1 MQEQNGAV
9 KQRRGPGFLRYI
21 PVKII
26 LTIAI
31 LAAVFGAGVGVRSVL
46 VSGNKLTRL
55 GFEDIGELATQAAYC
70 TEVNV
75 TEGARELFGLT
86 IPFTQSK
93 YVYSYDVVIKAG
105 LDFGEIDWTVG
116 EDTITVRLPEIR
128 ILSSEIDL
136 DSFRVY
142 VENESIF
149 RRISLEENNEAMKAL
164 QASAQENAVAN
175 GLLDNARANA
185 ETILTGFF
193 AGEYDLSTPF
203 CGSIKSTK
211 KSRYAVHT
219 GIFYSACSVCG
230 SWVISPPSRGTA

>member
-1 MQEQNGAV
+1 M
-9 KQRRGPGFLRYI
+9 
-21 PVKII
+21 
-26 LTIAI
+26 
-31 LAAVFGAGVGVRSVL
+31 
-46 VSGNKLTRL
+46 
-55 GFEDIGELATQAAYC
+55 
-70 TEVNV
+70 
-75 TEGARELFGLT
+75 
-86 IPFTQSK
+86 
-93 YVYSYDVVIKAG
+93 VIKAG
-105 LDFGEIDWTVG
+105 LDFGDIDWTVG

-193 AGEYDLSTPF
+193 AGEYDLSQYTLRF
-203 CGSIKSTK
+203 
-211 KSRYAVHT
+211 VDQ
-219 GIFYSACSVCG
+219 
-230 SWVISPPSRGTA
+230 

>member
-9 KQRRGPGFLRYI
+9 KKRGGLGFLRHI
-21 PVKII
+21 PFKGV
-26 LTIAI
+26 IAAAV
-31 LAAVFGAGVGVRSVL
+31 LLAVFGAGAGAHSML
-46 VSGNKLTRL
+46 TSENKLTRL

-105 LDFGEIDWTVG
+105 LDFGDIDWTVG

-193 AGEYDLSTPF
+193 AGEYDLSQYTLRF
-203 CGSIKSTK
+203 
-211 KSRYAVHT
+211 VDQ
-219 GIFYSACSVCG
+219 
-230 SWVISPPSRGTA
+230 

>member
-55 GFEDIGELATQAAYC
+55 GFEDIGELATQSAYC
-70 TEVNV
+70 TEVS
-75 TEGARELFGLT
+75 TIEGARELFGLT

-105 LDFGEIDWTVG
+105 LDFGDIDWTVG

-164 QASAQENAVAN
+164 QASAEENAVAN

-193 AGEYDLSTPF
+193 AGEYDLSQYTLRF
-203 CGSIKSTK
+203 
-211 KSRYAVHT
+211 VDQ
-219 GIFYSACSVCG
+219 
-230 SWVISPPSRGTA
+230 

>member
-1 MQEQNGAV
+1 MNQT
-9 KQRRGPGFLRYI
+9 KPGKKSGVLA
-21 PVKII
+21 KLLI
-26 LTIAI
+26 LPPLVRLLLTVAI
-31 LAAVFGAGVGVRSVL
+31 TAAAVVLIMLGVGNPLASEQ
-46 VSGNKLTRL
+46 KTTRL
-55 GFEDIGELATQAAYC
+55 GFEDMGELATQAAYC

-105 LDFGEIDWTVG
+105 LDFGDIDWTVG
-116 EDTITVRLPEIR
+116 GDTITVRLPETR

-149 RRISLEENNEAMKAL
+149 RRISLEENNEALKAL

-193 AGEYDLSTPF
+193 AGEYDLSQYTLRF
-203 CGSIKSTK
+203 
-211 KSRYAVHT
+211 VDQ
-219 GIFYSACSVCG
+219 
-230 SWVISPPSRGTA
+230 

>member
-1 MQEQNGAV
+1 MGERET
-9 KQRRGPGFLRYI
+9 KRRGAGW
-21 PVKII
+21 K
-26 LTIAI
+26 
-31 LAAVFGAGVGVRSVL
+31 LAALLLRPRTLIFILIVVILCGGSLGLGQYLASR
-46 VSGNKLTRL
+46 NKITKL

-105 LDFGEIDWTVG
+105 LDFGDIDWTVG

-193 AGEYDLSTPF
+193 AGEYDLSQYTLRF
-203 CGSIKSTK
+203 
-211 KSRYAVHT
+211 VDQ
-219 GIFYSACSVCG
+219 
-230 SWVISPPSRGTA
+230 

>member
-1 MQEQNGAV
+1 M
-9 KQRRGPGFLRYI
+9 
-21 PVKII
+21 
-26 LTIAI
+26 
-31 LAAVFGAGVGVRSVL
+31 FGAGVGVRSVL

-70 TEVNV
+70 TEGNV
-75 TEGARELFGLT
+75 TEGARELLGLT

-193 AGEYDLSTPF
+193 AGEYDLSQYTLRF
-203 CGSIKSTK
+203 
-211 KSRYAVHT
+211 VDQ
-219 GIFYSACSVCG
+219 
-230 SWVISPPSRGTA
+230 

>member
-1 MQEQNGAV
+1 MQEQSGAV
-9 KQRRGPGFLRYI
+9 KHRGGPGFLRYI

-46 VSGNKLTRL
+46 VSGNKLTKL

-175 GLLDNARANA
+175 GLLYTTLAHEFTHHIEGR
-185 ETILTGFF
+185 
-193 AGEYDLSTPF
+193 AGERGLE
-203 CGSIKSTK
+203 IKDEQFMEEF
-211 KSRYAVHT
+211 RA
-219 GIFYSACSVCG
+219 G
-230 SWVISPPSRGTA
+230 REE

>member
-1 MQEQNGAV
+1 MQEQSGAV
-9 KQRRGPGFLRYI
+9 KHRGGPGFLRYI

-105 LDFGEIDWTVG
+105 FDFREVKWKVEGK
-116 EDTITVRLPEIR
+116 TIKVTLPEVK
-128 ILSSEIDL
+128 ILSSQLDL
-136 DSFRVY
+136 DSFQLY
-142 VENESIF
+142 HEAESIF
-149 RRISLEENNEAMKAL
+149 MQISLQDNNEAIKAMV
-164 QASAQENAVAN
+164 ADAQEQAVAN
-175 GLLDNARANA
+175 GLLEEARKNG
-185 ETILTGFF
+185 ELILQGFF
-193 AGEYDLSTPF
+193 ANVYDLSEYTIEF
-203 CGSIKSTK
+203 IGQE
-211 KSRYAVHT
+211 
-219 GIFYSACSVCG
+219 
-230 SWVISPPSRGTA
+230 

>member
-9 KQRRGPGFLRYI
+9 KKRGG
-21 PVKII
+21 
-26 LTIAI
+26 
-31 LAAVFGAGVGVRSVL
+31 
-46 VSGNKLTRL
+46 L

-193 AGEYDLSTPF
+193 AGEYDLSQYTLRF
-203 CGSIKSTK
+203 
-211 KSRYAVHT
+211 VDQ
-219 GIFYSACSVCG
+219 
-230 SWVISPPSRGTA
+230 

>member
-1 MQEQNGAV
+1 MKKIKLPWLAIALVAV
-9 KQRRGPGFLRYI
+9 
-21 PVKII
+21 
-26 LTIAI
+26 
-31 LAAVFGAGVGVRSVL
+31 LAVGIGAGYFGSTIIHD
-46 VSGNKLTRL
+46 GKTTKL

-193 AGEYDLSTPF
+193 AGEYDLSQYTLRF
-203 CGSIKSTK
+203 
-211 KSRYAVHT
+211 VDQ
-219 GIFYSACSVCG
+219 
-230 SWVISPPSRGTA
+230 

>member
-136 DSFRVY
+136 DSFR
-142 VENESIF
+142 
-149 RRISLEENNEAMKAL
+149 RISLEENNEAMKAL

-193 AGEYDLSTPF
+193 AGEYDLSQYTLRF
-203 CGSIKSTK
+203 
-211 KSRYAVHT
+211 VDQ
-219 GIFYSACSVCG
+219 
-230 SWVISPPSRGTA
+230 

>member
-1 MQEQNGAV
+1 M
-9 KQRRGPGFLRYI
+9 
-21 PVKII
+21 
-26 LTIAI
+26 
-31 LAAVFGAGVGVRSVL
+31 FGAGVGVRSVL

-105 LDFGEIDWTVG
+105 LDFGDIDWTVG

-193 AGEYDLSTPF
+193 AGEYDLSQYTLRF
-203 CGSIKSTK
+203 
-211 KSRYAVHT
+211 VDQ
-219 GIFYSACSVCG
+219 
-230 SWVISPPSRGTA
+230 

>member
-128 ILSSEIDL
+128 
-136 DSFRVY
+136 RTT
-142 VENESIF
+142 
-149 RRISLEENNEAMKAL
+149 R
-164 QASAQENAVAN
+164 
-175 GLLDNARANA
+175 
-185 ETILTGFF
+185 
-193 AGEYDLSTPF
+193 P
-203 CGSIKSTK
+203 
-211 KSRYAVHT
+211 
-219 GIFYSACSVCG
+219 
-230 SWVISPPSRGTA
+230 

>member
-1 MQEQNGAV
+1 MQEQSGAV
-9 KQRRGPGFLRYI
+9 KHRGGPGFLRYI

-75 TEGARELFGLT
+75 TEGAREIFGLT

-105 LDFGEIDWTVG
+105 LDFGDIDWTVG

-136 DSFRVY
+136 DSFRVGPG
-142 VENESIF
+142 ERRGQRPAGQRPGQRGDHPHRLF
-149 RRISLEENNEAMKAL
+149 RRGIRPV
-164 QASAQENAVAN
+164 AVH
-175 GLLDNARANA
+175 
-185 ETILTGFF
+185 
-193 AGEYDLSTPF
+193 TPF
-203 CGSIKSTK
+203 CGSIRAQK
-211 KSRYAVHT
+211 
-219 GIFYSACSVCG
+219 FPVCG
-230 SWVISPPSRGTA
+230 VCSGGLFLFYGGICMRILLVEPGKVPRPAEIEGSLESI

>member
-1 MQEQNGAV
+1 M
-9 KQRRGPGFLRYI
+9 
-21 PVKII
+21 
-26 LTIAI
+26 
-31 LAAVFGAGVGVRSVL
+31 
-46 VSGNKLTRL
+46 SGNKLTRL

-193 AGEYDLSTPF
+193 AGEYDLSQYTLRF
-203 CGSIKSTK
+203 
-211 KSRYAVHT
+211 VDQ
-219 GIFYSACSVCG
+219 
-230 SWVISPPSRGTA
+230 

>member
-46 VSGNKLTRL
+46 VSENKLTKL

-75 TEGARELFGLT
+75 TEAAREFYGIT

-93 YVYSYDVVIKAG
+93 YIYSYDVVIKAG

-116 EDTITVRLPEIR
+116 GDTITVRLPETR

-193 AGEYDLSTPF
+193 AGEYDLSQYTLRF
-203 CGSIKSTK
+203 
-211 KSRYAVHT
+211 VDQ
-219 GIFYSACSVCG
+219 
-230 SWVISPPSRGTA
+230 